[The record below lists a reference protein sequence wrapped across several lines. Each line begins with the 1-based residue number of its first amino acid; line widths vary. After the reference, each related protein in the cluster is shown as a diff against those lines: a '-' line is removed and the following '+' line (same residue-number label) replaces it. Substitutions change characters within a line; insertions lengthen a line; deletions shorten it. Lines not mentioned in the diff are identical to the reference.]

1 MQQAT
6 CVVRTSNEIFAKRL
20 FFSLREPHPTK
31 TKTVNQ
37 EMSLGDLDQ
46 VSGGVGISDLKAEAA
61 AITTAPR
68 LPPPRNWLQ
77 GLQRPP

>member
-20 FFSLREPHPTK
+20 FFSLKEPDPTI
-31 TKTVNQ
+31 TKKVNQ

-46 VSGGVGISDLKAEAA
+46 VSGGVSISDLKVEAA
-61 AITTAPR
+61 AKYDSATSAATTQLVTGIAAAT
-68 LPPPRNWLQ
+68 
-77 GLQRPP
+77 